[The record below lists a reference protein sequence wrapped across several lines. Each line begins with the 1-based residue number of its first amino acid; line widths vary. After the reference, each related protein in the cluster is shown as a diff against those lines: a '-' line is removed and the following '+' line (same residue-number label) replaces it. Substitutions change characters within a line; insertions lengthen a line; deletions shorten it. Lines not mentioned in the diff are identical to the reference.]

1 MSEALLLGVFFW
13 VVFFLCCF
21 FLYGWPISYKMLCIS
36 TFVPKSFKLLIGPY
50 FFVPQ
55 RIKDSVF
62 FPAVCTKLTFFLVW
76 AICLYFSRKL
86 CLAPQSGCRRL
97 IILCPQSVVTSI
109 MSTNCYVFGVV
120 LCVFVYKINANTFV
134 LTGLPNGEVL
144 PDIKICQDKRRNRS
158 LFCDTYCLC
167 QFSSATSV
175 LTCLLWTHSH
185 SP

>member
-1 MSEALLLGVFFW
+1 MVDQYHIRCCVFPLLSRNLSNFWLVHTFFPTENKRQ
-13 VVFFLCCF
+13 CF
-21 FLYGWPISYKMLCIS
+21 FSCCLYKVNI
-36 TFVPKSFKLLIGPY
+36 
-50 FFVPQ
+50 
-55 RIKDSVF
+55 
-62 FPAVCTKLTFFLVW
+62 FFLVW

-86 CLAPQSGCRRL
+86 CLASQSGCRRL
-97 IILCPQSVVTSI
+97 IILCPQSAATSI
-109 MSTNCYVFGVV
+109 MSTNCYVFAVV

-144 PDIKICQDKRRNRS
+144 PDIKICQNKRRNKS